1 MSLFSMALELALNHQ
16 GLPMTTPVRQP
27 CQVES
32 REWLA
37 VLGSPALRKRRTGS
51 NRGGIEWA
59 VPFRGP
65 VLPLRGEAR
74 RGEAEGRCARLPLT
88 QTPRQ
93 RELLSSRLRCAAPG
107 WRLIFMDVV
116 LHIHGWVGQQR
127 PVSRLADID
136 RFCRSRLAPLCP
148 ETSASVV
155 MLLSS

>member
-37 VLGSPALRKRRTGS
+37 VLGSPALRKRRTRS

-65 VLPLRGEAR
+65 VLPLRDEAR
-74 RGEAEGRCARLPLT
+74 RGGGPLRKVAANPDASPAGAAVKQVEMRCTWVEA
-88 QTPRQ
+88 
-93 RELLSSRLRCAAPG
+93 
-107 WRLIFMDVV
+107 D
-116 LHIHGWVGQQR
+116 IHGCCAPYPWMGWTAAASLE
-127 PVSRLADID
+127 VSRH
-136 RFCRSRLAPLCP
+136 
-148 ETSASVV
+148 
-155 MLLSS
+155 